1 MSLFFKRKTLPLA
14 IMLSAASAT
23 TATAAMLEEVVVTAQ
38 KRQESLQD
46 IPIAMN
52 AFDAKNIE
60 SMGLN
65 SAKDIGLA
73 TPSLQMP
80 TYPTSSNNLALFIRG
95 VGNADSIALT
105 KDNTVGLYYDGIYAG
120 RNSGLLAD
128 LSDLERVEVLRG
140 PQGTLYGRNTTSGAI
155 NFITAKPTGEF
166 GFKQAFTVGDLGVFR
181 SVTNVNLP
189 DVGGFKAKLTAAFSD
204 RDGWVENDGPNK
216 LPGGEYED
224 YYSEDKEGYRL
235 ALRYDGIEGLVVDYA
250 FDYADMTTGAPYF
263 QYAGDIGGADAAGTP
278 ITNSFIDRLEETRT
292 PTGGTRQAYYL
303 PPTETEVKGHN
314 LTISYELNDSLI
326 VKSLTGYREFDDNS
340 SMNFSQAFG
349 DAGGLEINTM
359 TEHEQFSQELQL
371 LGTYDRITFVA
382 GLYYLDEEGTQ
393 TERQFLDRSTVDST
407 GIFALDLTS
416 TPAPTPCSVFGQG
429 GNGAGG
435 LAPACT
441 APFTATFPLF
451 LGQYAMTSDIESSA
465 AFGQLTWTLP
475 IPGNPLDITA
485 GLRYTEDERSTE
497 RTNDDWAFNS
507 YAPGMAESDLDE
519 LDGSLV
525 IDYKIVDNISI
536 YGKVATAFRSGGA
549 GRNSLDYSQGFD
561 KETLTSYEFGWKM
574 ELADR
579 RLRLNGAIFQMQI
592 DDIILDN
599 LPDPVNNPQFVD
611 VFNSGEAE
619 INGVEVDILAVVT
632 ENFTIGF
639 NYAFLD
645 HEIKDAIFP
654 DGSDRTNRTELVW
667 APDHAYSF
675 IADYGIPLNFGLLN
689 LHLDYSWQD
698 DQLALANTEF
708 GRVEVEDYGL
718 LNARISL
725 GDIAVG
731 ESRLQVA
738 LWSRNLADE
747 DSVNYRIG
755 TTSTTHLQPRTIGA
769 DIVLEF

>member
-1 MSLFFKRKTLPLA
+1 MSLFFKRKKLPLA
-14 IMLSAASAT
+14 IMLSVAT
-23 TATAAMLEEVVVTAQ
+23 TASATAAMLEEVVVTAQ
-38 KRQESLQD
+38 KRQQSMQD
-46 IPIAMN
+46 IPIAMSAFN
-52 AFDAKNIE
+52 ADNIE
-60 SMGLN
+60 SMGLG

-95 VGNADSIALT
+95 IGNADSVALT
-105 KDNTVGLYYDGIYAG
+105 KDNTVGVYYDGIYAG

-128 LSDLERVEVLRG
+128 LADLERVEVLRG

-155 NFITAKPTGEF
+155 NFINAKPTGEL
-166 GFKQAFTVGDLGVFR
+166 GVKQALTVGDFGIFR

-189 DVGGFKAKLTAAFSD
+189 DAGGFKAKLTAAFSD

-216 LPGGEYED
+216 VPSGEYED

-235 ALRYDGIEGLVVDYA
+235 ALRFDGVEGLVVDYA
-250 FDYADMTTGAPYF
+250 FDYSDMTTGAPYF
-263 QYAGDIGGADAAGTP
+263 QYAGDFGGADAAGNP
-278 ITNSFIDRLEETRT
+278 ITNSFVERLEETRT
-292 PTGGTRQAYYL
+292 PTGGTRLAYYL

-314 LTISYELNDSLI
+314 LTISYELSDSLTI
-326 VKSLTGYREFDDNS
+326 KSLSGYREFDDNS
-340 SMNFSQAFG
+340 STNFSQAFG
-349 DAGGLEINTM
+349 DAGSLEINTA

-371 LGTYDRITFVA
+371 LGSYDRVTFVT
-382 GLYYLDEEGTQ
+382 GLYYLEEEGTQ
-393 TERQFLDRSTVDST
+393 TERQFLDRNTVDST
-407 GIFALDLTS
+407 AIFALDLTS
-416 TPAPTPCSVFGQG
+416 TPAPTPCSIFGQG

-435 LAPACT
+435 LAPACA

-451 LGQYAMTSDIESSA
+451 LGQYAMTSDVESIA
-465 AFGQLTWTLP
+465 AFGQATWTL
-475 IPGNPLDITA
+475 NDALDVTA
-485 GLRYTEDERSTE
+485 GLRYTEDERSTA
-497 RTNDDWAFNS
+497 RTNDSWAYNS
-507 YAPGMAESDLDE
+507 FSPGAVESDLDE

-525 IDYKIVDNISI
+525 FDYRITDSIST
-536 YGKVATAFRSGGA
+536 YAKAATAFRSGGA
-549 GRNSLDYSQGFD
+549 GRNSLDYNQGFD
-561 KETLTSYEFGWKM
+561 KETLISYELGWKM

-599 LPDPVNNPQFVD
+599 LPDPVNSPQFVD

-619 INGVEVDILAVVT
+619 INGLELDLLAAVT

-654 DGSDRTNRTELVW
+654 DGSDRTANTELVW
-667 APDHAYSF
+667 APEHAYSF
-675 IADYGIPLNFGLLN
+675 IADYGIPLSFGTLN

-708 GRVEVEDYGL
+708 GRVEVSDYGL

-725 GDIAVG
+725 GDIAIS
-731 ESRLQVA
+731 ESNLRVA

-769 DIVLEF
+769 DVILEF